1 MSAIDDLEPEVIEE
15 LKKKAIERDEIS
27 TEIVEKSEQA
37 VALQG
42 EPEVVQEKPKKSKK
56 VRSAAQIAAFEKA
69 KLKRAENLRL
79 KREQKEQEKEK
90 KKQEKK
96 MLKQQAKEPEVQPE
110 PEPQTNLPLVRQ
122 RQAVA
127 QHGAVENP
135 PISTMNPREQV
146 IQNHYYYYGVPPPRE
161 HYDKPK
167 KKKSRTGR
175 RPAREKVVEP
185 SSSSEEEDESGG
197 ANFVYEDPPSPPV
210 MPDSYKEL
218 QEFQE
223 PPPQAPPP
231 KTHPKLKF
239 SFA

>member
-1 MSAIDDLEPEVIEE
+1 MEDLEPEVIEE

-122 RQAVA
+122 R
-127 QHGAVENP
+127 AVENP

-167 KKKSRTGR
+167 KKKSRK
-175 RPAREKVVEP
+175 KVVEP

-218 QEFQE
+218 QEYQE

-239 SFA
+239 AFA